1 MHESGALHQDIK
13 PDNFF
18 VQRKRPLEVVLGD
31 FGHTVS
37 LKDLGMLKGDCGTDG
52 FAAPERLLQQHT
64 TALDVYSLGVS
75 FFVMIEFE
83 KFRTSPWKEC
93 LKKVSVQPPSMYGGL
108 IMRMVAG
115 RPEERPTIQQ
125 CMQVVQ
131 SKEFNWGLAKQK
143 SRQPVYAT
151 GNPCPNSPKA
161 RAVRLGLMGGKQ
173 SPKKNNAPPVVTTTC
188 FKDRLGQPLEFS
200 TRPNIF
206 AHLVKDTGVHPPAP
220 SVRNSPLNANLL
232 KRDLRRPAKAAT
244 HRKSF
249 AHLDTGTMNTPLKTM
264 VEARQHRMENTD
276 RYHVFPRP
284 NTHARNSPLVP
295 VHRHAHT
302 GDVFQPRAQQA
313 QPSNRIDRPQPT
325 KRRRISTR
333 DKLRRGPIRKA
344 NIERAFAIGQRATRI
359 YTTTSNM
366 AKCLWYLTAG
376 AVTNTRDIALL
387 SLDAFKLFKDV
398 AQARRAVK
406 HMGPEASVK
415 MGEATRLAAG
425 MGSRGLRFVTPVE
438 YEEERK
444 KSGQLQV
451 APHSKKLKV
460 ASHSKQLENKKET
473 VGKDEAKR
481 IHPAVLEVENI
492 QREARER
499 NEKYE
504 RTKHERTEHEV

>member
-1 MHESGALHQDIK
+1 VSTIHEHGALHQDIK

-18 VQRKRPLEVVLGD
+18 VLRQRPLEVVLGD

-37 LKDLGMLKGDCGTDG
+37 LKDPAMLMGDCGTDG

-83 KFRTSPWKEC
+83 KCRTSPWKEC
-93 LKKVSVQPPSMYGGL
+93 LKKVFVQPPIMYGGL

-125 CMQVVQ
+125 CMQVVR
-131 SKEFNWGLAKQK
+131 SKDSNWGKAKQ
-143 SRQPVYAT
+143 STPQLVYAM
-151 GNPCPNSPKA
+151 GNACPTPPKA
-161 RAVRLGLMGGKQ
+161 RAVPLGDIGGKQ
-173 SPKKNNAPPVVTTTC
+173 SPKKNNAPPVITTTC
-188 FKDRLGQPLEFS
+188 FKDRLGQPLQFS

-220 SVRNSPLNANLL
+220 SVRNSPLNPNLL
-232 KRDLRRPAKAAT
+232 KRDLHRPAKAAT

-249 AHLDTGTMNTPLKTM
+249 AQLTTGTMNTPLKTM
-264 VEARQHRMENTD
+264 VEVRQHRMETTD
-276 RYHVFPRP
+276 RYHIYPRR
-284 NTHARNSPLVP
+284 NTNAGIALAVP
-295 VHRHAHT
+295 VVHRHEHT
-302 GDVFQPRAQQA
+302 ENVPQPRAQQA
-313 QPSNRIDRPQPT
+313 PVSNRIDRPQPP

-333 DKLRRGPIRKA
+333 DKIRRGPIRKA

-359 YTTTSNM
+359 YTTTANM

-387 SLDAFKLFKDV
+387 SLDALKLFKDV

-444 KSGQLQV
+444 KSGLLNL
-451 APHSKKLKV
+451 A
-460 ASHSKQLENKKET
+460 SKQPKKKGPVDKKE
-473 VGKDEAKR
+473 AKTTC
-481 IHPAVLEVENI
+481 PAVLELEHI
-492 QREARER
+492 QREGRRLNKE
-499 NEKYE
+499 YE
-504 RTKHERTEHEV
+504 TTKHETTKHEL